1 MSWLN
6 LIKPFF
12 PWIVV
17 FVVGFV
23 GYLRIESLSQQLD
36 DMRVKKERA
45 EANVVIAAQFNDSL
59 NNTIGGL
66 TNQLADFKTAL
77 VQRDLVNGT
86 AVANLE
92 KAVKDIGI
100 LDDSDRTKKLT
111 GCNGD
116 YSSGVSSRMQQ
127 LYRSQGIDENRHV
140 VSVPTSG

>member
-1 MSWLN
+1 MSWWN

-92 KAVKDIGI
+92 KAVKDIGELNENEPI
-100 LDDSDRTKKLT
+100 SK
-111 GCNGD
+111 GCNVD
-116 YSSGVSSRMQQ
+116 YSSDVIDRMQQ
-127 LYRSQGIDENRHV
+127 LYRSQGVDENRDV
-140 VSVPTSG
+140 VPVPTSG

>member
-1 MSWLN
+1 MSWWN

-36 DMRVKKERA
+36 DMRVKKEGA

-92 KAVKDIGI
+92 KAVKDIGTLNENEPI
-100 LDDSDRTKKLT
+100 SK
-111 GCNGD
+111 GCNAD
-116 YSSGVSSRMQQ
+116 YSPDVIDRMQQ
-127 LYRSQGIDENRHV
+127 LYRSQGVDENRDV
-140 VSVPTSG
+140 VPVPTSG